1 MEVLEKCLW
10 ENGDTIKLI
19 HLLRKKTQP
28 FLEEEK
34 REEKLVKE
42 EEKRELKK
50 RHEEKD
56 ANQEKEKP
64 REDANK
70 IELN

>member
-1 MEVLEKCLW
+1 MKVLEKWIL
-10 ENGDTIKLI
+10 ETGDTIKLI

-28 FLEEEK
+28 FLEEK
-34 REEKLVKE
+34 EEKHVKE

-64 REDANK
+64 RDAANK